1 MENKPKRPGGPGGH
15 GGPMGHGM
23 VLGGAKAKDFKGSMK
38 RLLNYLK
45 PMFPDSSLFLSLL
58 VLVPYLLLQ
67 ALKSLVV
74 LPILLW
80 KVLLELQVVLVV

>member
-1 MENKPKRPGGPGGH
+1 MENKPKRPGGH

-45 PMFPDSSLFLSLL
+45 PMFPRLILILSLL
-58 VLVPYLLLQ
+58 VSVLYLLLQ

-80 KVLLELQVVLVV
+80 KVLLESQVVLVV